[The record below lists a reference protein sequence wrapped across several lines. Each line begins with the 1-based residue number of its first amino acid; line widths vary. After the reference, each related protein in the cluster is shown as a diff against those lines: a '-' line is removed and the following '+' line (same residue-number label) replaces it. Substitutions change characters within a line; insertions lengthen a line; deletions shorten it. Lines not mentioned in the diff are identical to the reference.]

1 MHLWIYPIEMKS
13 LICKDIIT
21 RIFIEALFIAAKEL
35 NPLEYT
41 SNVDRYKSCSLY
53 VTGDLII

>member
-1 MHLWIYPIEMKS
+1 MKS
-13 LICKDIIT
+13 LICKDKVT

-41 SNVDRYKSCSLY
+41 SNVDHYKSCSLY